1 VRPEIS
7 SLDSPGRVSLFSSR
21 LRVQKMVSAQNHL
34 DLATIENTLHHLNYR
49 WNLEALALWKGE
61 KPPFEPYRIYEGFE
75 SFLNLN
81 TLSRIDGLEDKVSK
95 IRLRYTL
102 IDHYLQRAL
111 LPHETEMRSWMQGA
125 AAHINSEKVY
135 IRDVI
140 PWCQKSSTYE
150 KRLILE
156 KETGPLCKFL
166 KPFAVSYWTI
176 LLEILEK
183 ELGFSNYVDYCR
195 DKKGIN
201 FRFYGEL
208 LKKILRETDDL
219 YFSAMNR
226 WSRDRFKMP
235 LSSLSRFD
243 AINLLG
249 MGEFDVL
256 FPEKTMK
263 DLTAFFHCWDINLD
277 NLPGLNMDLEYK
289 EGKSAQAM
297 CFILQVPEE
306 VYILMQPEG
315 GWVDL
320 ETLWHELGH
329 GLSAVFTSSHL
340 SIIDRDLFLSQ
351 SLSESFAFL
360 LQNFSLSGPFL
371 EKQLQLNPADAE
383 VLSYYKV
390 LKDLSVFRRYA
401 AKFLAEY
408 EMFSSGDI
416 SNGKPYAE
424 TMLRYTGFRYQPE
437 CHLFDLVP
445 EFYSL
450 DYVLAWMTEAVIE
463 DYLREIFGAHWIFSS
478 ETGQFLKKWWKQ
490 GNRYDIF
497 QFLKKN
503 NIGSVSPENLLRRW
517 QRVLG

>member
-1 VRPEIS
+1 
-7 SLDSPGRVSLFSSR
+7 
-21 LRVQKMVSAQNHL
+21 MVSAQRRL
-34 DLATIENTLHHLNYR
+34 SLTAIENTLHHLNCR

-61 KPPFEPYRIYEGFE
+61 KLPFEPYRIYEGYE
-75 SFLNLN
+75 NFLDLN
-81 TLSRIDGLEDKVSK
+81 TLSYIDRLEDRVTKT
-95 IRLRYTL
+95 RLRYTL

-111 LPHETEMRSWMQGA
+111 LPHETEMRSWMKGA
-125 AAHINSEKVY
+125 AAHVNGEKIY
-135 IRDVI
+135 FRDII
-140 PWCQKSSTYE
+140 PWCQKSSTHE
-150 KRLILE
+150 KRRILE

-166 KPFAVSYWTI
+166 KPFAINYWTI
-176 LLEILEK
+176 LLEMLE
-183 ELGFSNYVDYCR
+183 EDLGFINYVDYCHN
-195 DKKGIN
+195 KKGID
-201 FRFYGEL
+201 FRYYGEI
-208 LKKILRETDDL
+208 LKVILQETDDL

-226 WSRDRFKMP
+226 WTRRRFDLP
-235 LSSLSRFD
+235 LDALSRFD
-243 AINLLG
+243 AITLLSL
-249 MGEFDVL
+249 GEFDHL
-256 FPEKTMK
+256 FPTKKIE
-263 DLTAFFHCWDINLD
+263 DLTTFFHYWDINLV
-277 NLPGLNMDLEYK
+277 NIPGLNMDLER
-289 EGKSAQAM
+289 EAGKSAQAM

-329 GLSAVFTSSHL
+329 GLSAVFTSPHL
-340 SIIDRDLFLSQ
+340 SIVDRDLALSH

-360 LQNFSLSGPFL
+360 LQNLSLSIPFL
-371 EKQLQLNPADAE
+371 ENHLELNPEDAE
-383 VLSYYKV
+383 ELSYYKV

-408 EMFSSGDI
+408 EMFLSGDI

-437 CHLFDLVP
+437 SHLFDLVP

-450 DYVLAWMTEAVIE
+450 DYVMAWMAEAIIE
-463 DYLREIFGAHWIFSS
+463 DYLKEVLGSHWIFRP

-497 QFLKKN
+497 KFLEQN
-503 NIGSVSPENLLRRW
+503 NLDSLSPERLLRRW

>member
-1 VRPEIS
+1 
-7 SLDSPGRVSLFSSR
+7 
-21 LRVQKMVSAQNHL
+21 MVSAQKHL
-34 DLATIENTLHHLNYR
+34 NLTTIENTLHHLNYR

-61 KPPFEPYRIYEGFE
+61 KLPFEPHRIYEGYE
-75 SFLNLN
+75 NFLNLN
-81 TLSRIDGLEDKVSK
+81 TLSCIDRLEDGVSK
-95 IRLRYTL
+95 TRLRYTL

-125 AAHINSEKVY
+125 AAHVNGEKIY
-135 IRDVI
+135 FRDVI

-166 KPFAVSYWTI
+166 KPFAVNYWTI
-176 LLEILEK
+176 LLEMLEE
-183 ELGFSNYVDYCR
+183 ELGFSNYVDYCH
-195 DKKGIN
+195 DKKGVDCK
-201 FRFYGEL
+201 YYSEL
-208 LKKILRETDDL
+208 LKVFLQETDDL

-226 WSRDRFKMP
+226 WTRHRFNMP
-235 LSSLSRFD
+235 LSALSRFD
-243 AINLLG
+243 AINLLSL
-249 MGEFDVL
+249 GEFDGL
-256 FPEKTMK
+256 FPAKTMR

-277 NLPGLNMDLEYK
+277 NLPGLNMDLEFK
-289 EGKSAQAM
+289 EGKSSQAM

-340 SIIDRDLFLSQ
+340 SIADRDLALSQ

-360 LQNFSLSGPFL
+360 LQNLSLSSPFL
-371 EKQLQLNPADAE
+371 EKQLQLNHGHAE
-383 VLSYYKV
+383 ELSYYKV

-408 EMFSSGDI
+408 EMFLGGDI

-437 CHLFDLVP
+437 SHLFDLVP

-450 DYVLAWMTEAVIE
+450 DYVMAWMTEAVIE
-463 DYLREIFGAHWIFSS
+463 DYLREILGAHWIFCH
-478 ETGQFLKKWWKQ
+478 ETGQFLKKWWMQ

-497 QFLKKN
+497 QFLEQN
-503 NIGSVSPENLLRRW
+503 NMDSLSPEKLLRRW